1 MLPTSPSL
9 LERLQRQPDKESW
22 RRLHDLYRP
31 LIRQW
36 LARVPGLRDE
46 VDDLTQDVLAI
57 LVRELP
63 RFERRRE
70 GSFRAWLRTVTVNRV
85 RSFWRDRRR
94 RPEAGPDGAE
104 HFLASLEDPVSEV
117 SRRWDREHDRHVLQ
131 RLLEL
136 VRPDFSA
143 ATWSTFE
150 RFAIAG
156 VPAARVAL
164 EAGISEN
171 AVLLAKSRV
180 LRRLREEAAGLVD
193 G

>member
-1 MLPTSPSL
+1 MLSTSLSL
-9 LERLQRQPDKESW
+9 LERLQRQPDPESW
-22 RRLHDLYRP
+22 QRLHDLYRP

-36 LARVPGLRDE
+36 LARVPGLGGE
-46 VDDLTQDVLAI
+46 ADDLTQDILAI

-63 RFERRRE
+63 GFERRRE
-70 GSFRAWLRTVTVNRV
+70 GSFRAWLRVITVNRV

-94 RPEAGPDGAE
+94 RPQAGGGDAE
-104 HFLASLEDPVSEV
+104 QFLASLEDPGSEL
-117 SRRWDREHDRHVLQ
+117 SRHWDHEHDRHVLD
-131 RLLEL
+131 RLMEL
-136 VRPDFSA
+136 VRTDFSA
-143 ATWSTFE
+143 ATWSAFE
-150 RFAIAG
+150 RFAIEG